1 MIVSELELQRQEL
14 DLTRKTLIKM
24 NEALKG
30 FEMRPLYI
38 ELRIMKWKIQNGI
51 LQYFSDSPLKK
62 ARGKG
67 ITFLQL
73 HLTVIF
79 VIEMATRC

>member
-14 DLTRKTLIKM
+14 DLTGKTLIKM
-24 NEALKG
+24 NEAPEG

-38 ELRIMKWKIQNGI
+38 ELCIMKWKNLNYI
-51 LQYFSDSPLKK
+51 LQYTSDSPVKK
-62 ARGKG
+62 AIGRG

-73 HLTVIF
+73 HLRVIF
-79 VIEMATRC
+79 VIKMSTCC